1 MGWVLV
7 GFGWVGL
14 CLVGWVG
21 FALGLVGLGLGWIW
35 LGWVW
40 LVGFDW
46 VCLLGLVGLGLVCS
60 VESKNL
66 SSRGKKKKA
75 IVLLLPAS
83 PLILIFLFKVWYS
96 SSCTGGLAR
105 SESWLFS

>member
-1 MGWVLV
+1 MGLA
-7 GFGWVGL
+7 GL
-14 CLVGWVG
+14 DCVW
-21 FALGLVGLGLGWIW
+21 LVGLGLRWVW

-46 VCLLGLVGLGLVCS
+46 VCLLGLVCS

-66 SSRGKKKKA
+66 SSRGKKKKKV